1 MTPGMGRIVTPNQY
15 ATPVLNGLVPEFPQ
29 GYIDVAFDYVYD
41 VALLANAI
49 LRDQSVPI
57 HTDSDFV
64 LRAVVLS
71 QATGAF
77 SIRFNDS
84 QGYYLSSGFLLSAN
98 FLSGTVPY
106 PYPIFPEM
114 IFPAGSRIGV
124 EINELS
130 AAPNTVQMLLRGA
143 KRYRLPAARRP

>member
-1 MTPGMGRIVTPNQY
+1 MNLIPPNPNG
-15 ATPVLNGLVPEFPQ
+15 TPVLNGLVPEFPM
-29 GYIDVAFDYVYD
+29 GYIDVSFDYVYD
-41 VALLANAI
+41 VSLTALQQ

-64 LRAVVLS
+64 MRAIILS

-84 QGYYLSSGFLLSAN
+84 QGYYLSSGFMLSAN

-106 PYPIFPEM
+106 PYPIFPELL
-114 IFPAGSRIGV
+114 FPAGSRIGI
-124 EINELS
+124 EINEL
-130 AAPNTVQMLLRGA
+130 AGNQQAPNVIQMLFRGA
-143 KRYRLPAARRP
+143 KRYRLPAPRR

>member
-1 MTPGMGRIVTPNQY
+1 MNMSLNLNPF
-15 ATPVLNGLVPEFPQ
+15 ATPVTNGLVPEFPM

-41 VALLANAI
+41 VTMLASQI

-64 LRAVVLS
+64 LRAAILS

-84 QGYYLSSGFLLSAN
+84 QGYYLSSAFLMSAT

-106 PYPIFPEM
+106 PFPIFPELL
-114 IFPAGSRIGV
+114 FPAGSRIGI

-130 AAPNTVQMLLRGA
+130 AAPNTVQIILRGA
-143 KRYRLPAARRP
+143 QRYRLPAGHR

>member
-1 MTPGMGRIVTPNQY
+1 MNLIPPNPN
-15 ATPVLNGLVPEFPQ
+15 ATPVLNGLVPEFPM
-29 GYIDVAFDYVYD
+29 GYIDVSFDYVYD
-41 VALLANAI
+41 VTLLASQQ
-49 LRDQSVPI
+49 LRDQSIPI

-64 LRAVVLS
+64 LRAIILS

-84 QGYYLSSGFLLSAN
+84 QGYYLSSGFMMSAN

-106 PYPIFPEM
+106 PYPIFPELL
-114 IFPAGSRIGV
+114 FPAGSRIGI

-130 AAPNTVQMLLRGA
+130 VAGNTVQMVFRGA
-143 KRYRLPAARRP
+143 KRYRLPAPRR

>member
-1 MTPGMGRIVTPNQY
+1 MNLVQANPHG
-15 ATPVLNGLVPEFPQ
+15 TPVLNGLVPEFPM
-29 GYIDVAFDYVYD
+29 GYIDVSFDYVYD
-41 VALLANAI
+41 VSLLLNQQ
-49 LRDQSVPI
+49 LRDQSIPI

-64 LRAVVLS
+64 LRAIILS

-84 QGYYLSSGFLLSAN
+84 QGYYLSSGFMLSAN

-106 PYPIFPEM
+106 PYPIFPELL
-114 IFPAGSRIGV
+114 FPAGSRIGI

-130 AAPNTVQMLLRGA
+130 GAENTVQMIFRGA
-143 KRYRLPAARRP
+143 KRYRLPAPRR

>member
-1 MTPGMGRIVTPNQY
+1 M
-15 ATPVLNGLVPEFPQ
+15 

-41 VALLANAI
+41 VAMLLNQV

-77 SIRFNDS
+77 SVRFNDS
-84 QGYYLSSGFLLSAN
+84 QGYYLSSAFMLSAN
-98 FLSGTVPY
+98 LLSGTVPF
-106 PYPIFPEM
+106 PFPIFPELL
-114 IFPAGSRIGV
+114 FPAGSRIGI

-130 AAPNTVQMLLRGA
+130 GAGNTVQMLFRGA
-143 KRYRLPAARRP
+143 KRYRLPAAKR

>member
-1 MTPGMGRIVTPNQY
+1 MNLNPA
-15 ATPVLNGLVPEFPQ
+15 ATPVLNGLVPEFPL

-41 VALLANAI
+41 VSLTALQQ

-64 LRAVVLS
+64 LRAVILT

-84 QGYYLSSGFLLSAN
+84 QGYYLSSAFLFSAN

-106 PYPIFPEM
+106 PFPIFPEM
-114 IFPAGSRIGV
+114 LFPAGSRIGV
-124 EINELS
+124 EINELTG
-130 AAPNTVQMLLRGA
+130 APNTVQMLLRGA
-143 KRYRLPAARRP
+143 KRYRLPAARR

>member
-1 MTPGMGRIVTPNQY
+1 MQPNLVAVNPN
-15 ATPVLNGLVPEFPQ
+15 ATAVLNGLVPEFPEQ
-29 GYIDVAFDYVYD
+29 YIDVSFDYVYD
-41 VALLANAI
+41 VALTASQQ

-64 LRAVVLS
+64 LRAVILS

-84 QGYYLSSGFLLSAN
+84 QGYYLSAGFMMSAN

-106 PYPIFPEM
+106 PYPIFPELL
-114 IFPAGSRIGV
+114 FPAGSRIGI
-124 EINELS
+124 EINELT
-130 AAPNTVQMLLRGA
+130 AAPNTVQLVFRGA
-143 KRYRLPAARRP
+143 KRYRLPAARR

>member
-1 MTPGMGRIVTPNQY
+1 MSLNPY

-29 GYIDVAFDYVYD
+29 GYIDVDFAYVYD
-41 VALLANAI
+41 VNLLASQV

-64 LRAVVLS
+64 LRAIVLS

-106 PYPIFPEM
+106 PWPVFPEM
-114 IFPAGSRIGV
+114 LFPAGARIGI
-124 EINELS
+124 EIAELTGN
-130 AAPNTVQMLLRGA
+130 PNVVQMLFRGA
-143 KRYRLPAARRP
+143 KRYRLPSGGR

>member
-1 MTPGMGRIVTPNQY
+1 MTPNAQG
-15 ATPVLNGLVPEFPQ
+15 TPVLNGLVPEFPM

-41 VALLANAI
+41 VAMLANQV

-64 LRAVVLS
+64 LRAVALS

-84 QGYYLSSGFLLSAN
+84 QGYYLASGFLLSAN
-98 FLSGTVPY
+98 FLSGTVPF
-106 PYPIFPEM
+106 PFPILPELL
-114 IFPAGSRIGV
+114 FPAGSRIGI

-130 AAPNTVQMLLRGA
+130 GAPNTVQMLLRGA
-143 KRYRLPAARRP
+143 KRYRLPAAKR

>member
-1 MTPGMGRIVTPNQY
+1 MSNPY
-15 ATPVLNGLVPEFPQ
+15 ATPVLNGLTPEFPR
-29 GYIDVAFDYVYD
+29 GYVDVSFDYVYD
-41 VALLANAI
+41 VALLANQV

-64 LRAVVLS
+64 LRAVILT

-84 QGYYLSSGFLLSAN
+84 QGYYLSSGFMLSAN

-106 PYPIFPEM
+106 PYPIFPELL
-114 IFPAGSRIGV
+114 FPAGSRIGI

-130 AAPNTVQMLLRGA
+130 AAPNTVQMVLRGA
-143 KRYRLPAARRP
+143 KRYRLPAARR

>member
-1 MTPGMGRIVTPNQY
+1 MNLNPN
-15 ATPVLNGLVPEFPQ
+15 ATQVLNGLVPEFPM
-29 GYIDVAFDYVYD
+29 GYIDVSFDYVYD
-41 VALLANAI
+41 VNLLALAT

-64 LRAVVLS
+64 FRAVILS

-84 QGYYLSSGFLLSAN
+84 QGYYLSSGYMLSAN

-106 PYPIFPEM
+106 PYPIFPELL
-114 IFPAGSRIGV
+114 FPAGSRIGI

-130 AAPNTVQMLLRGA
+130 GNPNTVQLILRGA
-143 KRYRLPAARRP
+143 KRYRLPAARR

>member
-1 MTPGMGRIVTPNQY
+1 MGGNLVPANPY
-15 ATPVLNGLVPEFPQ
+15 GTPVLNGPVPEFPDN
-29 GYIDVAFDYVYD
+29 YIDLSFDYVYD
-41 VALLANAI
+41 VAMLASAV

-64 LRAVVLS
+64 LRAIILS

-84 QGYYLSSGFLLSAN
+84 QGYYLSAGFMMSAN

-106 PYPIFPEM
+106 PYPIFPELL
-114 IFPAGSRIGV
+114 FPAGSRIGI
-124 EINELS
+124 EINELT
-130 AAPNTVQMLLRGA
+130 AAPNTVQLVFRGA
-143 KRYRLPAARRP
+143 KRYRLPAVRR

>member
-1 MTPGMGRIVTPNQY
+1 MNPY
-15 ATPVLNGLVPEFPQ
+15 ATPVQNGLVPEFPQ
-29 GYIDVAFDYVYD
+29 GFVDVSFDYVYD
-41 VALLANAI
+41 VNLGPSQI

-64 LRAVVLS
+64 FRAIVLS
-71 QATGAF
+71 LATGAF

-84 QGYYLSSGFLLSAN
+84 QGYFLSSGFMLSAN

-106 PYPIFPEM
+106 PFPIFPELL
-114 IFPAGSRIGV
+114 FPAGSRIGI

-143 KRYRLPAARRP
+143 KRYRLPAARR

>member
-1 MTPGMGRIVTPNQY
+1 MNPN
-15 ATPVLNGLVPEFPQ
+15 ATQVLNGLSPEFPL
-29 GYIDVAFDYVYD
+29 GFIDVSFDYVYD
-41 VALLANAI
+41 VALTPLQQ
-49 LRDQSVPI
+49 LRDQSVPV

-71 QATGAF
+71 QATGPF

-84 QGYYLSSGFLLSAN
+84 QGYYLGSGFMLSAN

-114 IFPAGSRIGV
+114 LFPAGSRIGI
-124 EINELS
+124 EINDLS
-130 AAPNTVQMLLRGA
+130 AAPNTVQLLLRGA
-143 KRYRLPAARRP
+143 KRYRLPAARR